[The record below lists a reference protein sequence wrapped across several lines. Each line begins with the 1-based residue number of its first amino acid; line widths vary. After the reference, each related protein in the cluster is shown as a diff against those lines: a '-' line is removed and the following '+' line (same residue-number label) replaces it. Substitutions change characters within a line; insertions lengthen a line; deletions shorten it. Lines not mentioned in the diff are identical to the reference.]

1 MLVFTLWA
9 KSDIL
14 HQLRG
19 RTRRSY
25 HLGHPHKVF
34 NVQRSMR
41 SKHKTHKTMTGQR
54 QHEKQKERERGERR
68 ETEYNVERDRMQGS

>member
-1 MLVFTLWA
+1 M
-9 KSDIL
+9 
-14 HQLRG
+14 
-19 RTRRSY
+19 
-25 HLGHPHKVF
+25 GHPHKVF

-41 SKHKTHKTMTGQR
+41 SKHKTHETMTGQR